1 MKFDFDSPINR
12 RGTNSI
18 KWDTYAEEY
27 IPLFIA
33 DMDFISPPTV
43 IEAIEKT
50 VEHGIFGYTKPSD
63 EVYDAIL
70 KWFYKEYGFQL
81 KRSWI
86 TWLPGVVPGLRVAC
100 AMGGDVITTTPNYSM
115 LLSAPIK
122 AGRHRIDSLLK
133 IGSRGY
139 EMDFE
144 DLERRVTKE
153 TKVFLLCNPHNPVG
167 RVYTKEELLKVAEFC
182 NKHDLLLV
190 SDEIHCELVFDRP
203 HTPIVITGD
212 IALERSITFM
222 SPGKTYNLP
231 GIPIAFAIIP
241 NRKLKKRFEA
251 AGYAMP
257 HPGILNYEVC
267 RAAYSD
273 SDEWKK
279 ELLDYLRGNRDYVE
293 KEISKRFPKVICTH
307 VEGTYLTWLDFRPLG
322 IEKPFQFF
330 YENAKV
336 VFSDGKDFG
345 MNGFVRL
352 NFACQRKVL
361 EEALNRI
368 EDAVNDVQKN
378 I

>member
-1 MKFDFDSPINR
+1 MKFDFDSIINR

-18 KWDTYAEEY
+18 KWDTVPEGY

-33 DMDFISPPTV
+33 DMDFISPPAV
-43 IEAIEKT
+43 IEAIEKR
-50 VEHGIFGYTKPSD
+50 VAHGIFGYTKPSD
-63 EVYDAIL
+63 EVYDAVF
-70 KWFYKEYGFQL
+70 KWFHNTYDFEL
-81 KRSWI
+81 KKSWI
-86 TWLPGVVPGLRVAC
+86 TWLPGVVPGLRVAS
-100 AMGGDVITTTPNYSM
+100 AMGEGDVITNIPNYSM

-122 AGRHRIDSLLK
+122 AGRNRIDSPVK

-139 EMDFE
+139 EIDFM
-144 DLERRVTKE
+144 DLENKITPE

-182 NKHDLLLV
+182 HRHDLLLV

-203 HTPIVITGD
+203 HIPIVTTGD

-241 NRKLKKRFEA
+241 NHKLKKRFEA

-267 RAAYSD
+267 RAAYGD
-273 SDEWKK
+273 SEEWKK

-293 KEISKRFPKVICTH
+293 REISQRFPKVICTH

-322 IEKPFQFF
+322 IENPFQFF
-330 YENAKV
+330 YEKAKV
-336 VFSDGKDFG
+336 VFTDGKDFG
-345 MNGFVRL
+345 GTGFVRL
-352 NFACQRKVL
+352 NFACPRELLK
-361 EEALNRI
+361 EALDRI
-368 EDAVNDVQKN
+368 ENAIDK

>member
-1 MKFDFDSPINR
+1 MKFDFDAIVNR

-18 KWDTYAEEY
+18 KWDTYPEEY

-33 DMDFISPPTV
+33 DMDFTSPPAV

-50 VEHGIFGYTKPSD
+50 VKRGIFGYTNPSD

-70 KWFYKEYGFQL
+70 NWFYKEYGFQL
-81 KRSWI
+81 KKSWI
-86 TWLPGVVPGLRVAC
+86 TWLPGVVPGLRVAS
-100 AMGGDVITTTPNYSM
+100 AMGEGDVITTTPNYSM

-122 AGRHRIDSLLK
+122 AGRHRIDSTLK
-133 IGSRGY
+133 IGSIGY

-144 DLERRVTKE
+144 DLESKVTPE

-167 RVYTKEELLKVAEFC
+167 RVYTKEELLRVAEFC
-182 NKHDLLLV
+182 HRHDLLLV
-190 SDEIHCELVFDRP
+190 SDEIHCELVFDR
-203 HTPIVITGD
+203 HHIPIVTTGD
-212 IALERSITFM
+212 IALERSITLM

-267 RAAYSD
+267 RAAYGD
-273 SDEWKK
+273 SEEWKK

-293 KEISKRFPKVICTH
+293 RELSQRFPKAIYSH
-307 VEGTYLTWLDFRPLG
+307 VEGTYLTWIDFRPLK
-322 IEKPFQFF
+322 IENPFQFF
-330 YENAKV
+330 YEKAKV
-336 VFSDGKDFG
+336 VFSNGKDFG
-345 MNGFVRL
+345 EDGFVRL
-352 NFACQRKVL
+352 NFACSREL
-361 EEALNRI
+361 LREAFDRI
-368 EDAVNDVQKN
+368 ENAVHK